1 MLGQGV
7 KTLIIGAVTVRL
19 HAPWVSSLKEK
30 RMVVKSIIAKVHNKF
45 HVAIAEV
52 EEQDTLQTAVLGM
65 ACVAGSV
72 RQVDSILDHVIRFIE
87 ENTEAEITDIQR
99 ELR

>member
-1 MLGQGV
+1 M
-7 KTLIIGAVTVRL
+7 A
-19 HAPWVSSLKEK
+19 
-30 RMVVKSIIAKVHNKF
+30 VKSIVAKVQNKF

-52 EEQDTLQTAVLGM
+52 EEQDTLQTIVLGL
-65 ACVAGSV
+65 ACVAGTV
-72 RQVDSILDHVIRFIE
+72 RQADSILDHIIGFIE

>member
-1 MLGQGV
+1 M
-7 KTLIIGAVTVRL
+7 IIGAVTMRL
-19 HAPWVSSLKEK
+19 YAPWVSSLKEK

-52 EEQDTLQTAVLGM
+52 AEQDTLQTVVLGM
-65 ACVAGSV
+65 ACVAGTV
-72 RQVDSILDHVIRFIE
+72 RQADSIVDHVLQFVE
-87 ENTEAEITDIQR
+87 ESTEAEVTDIQR

>member
-1 MLGQGV
+1 V
-7 KTLIIGAVTVRL
+7 IIGAVTMRL
-19 HAPWVSSLKEK
+19 YAPWVSSLKEK

-52 EEQDTLQTAVLGM
+52 AEQDTLQTVVLGM
-65 ACVAGSV
+65 ACVAGTV
-72 RQVDSILDHVIRFIE
+72 RQADSIVDHVLRFVE
-87 ENTEAEITDIQR
+87 EITEAEVTDIQR